1 MQVYFNKNK
10 INKIFC
16 NNTFSII
23 IQTFVNNFIKMKNKN
38 LNISLEWNILKWLFF
53 LSLPILIWNFLQASY
68 NFVDAYWIWK
78 ISKEAVASIS
88 ASFPIIFFIVSLWT
102 WFSMAWT
109 ILIAQYAWAKNK
121 EKLDKTASQTLT
133 IDVFLA
139 VFLWMIWYFSSESIL
154 KLLKVN
160 DDVII
165 HALPYLKI
173 TFIWL
178 VFSFIFSMFQSIM
191 RWVWEVKLPM
201 YIILATVILNF
212 IIDPILILGFWP
224 IPAMWVSWAAI
235 ATIIAQFIS
244 AWVWVY
250 ILFKWNHSVKV
261 DFKNLIPKFSFIK
274 KVFFLGLPS
283 SIEMSIRSLWMV
295 LLTWIV
301 TYFWTV
307 ALAWFWAWWNI
318 FQFIFIPTMWF
329 SIAIS
334 TMVWQNIWAWNIK
347 RASQIAKTWTLIT
360 FVALEII
367 WLFIFIF
374 APFLIELFVND
385 RETIKTWVD
394 LMRISAFSFGIMWIQ
409 FALTWVF
416 RAAWNT
422 SLAMILW
429 IVSMFVVQL
438 PIAFILSI
446 HLNWWINWVWWSFT
460 IVNIVM
466 AIICVLIY
474 LKWNWKNKKIT
485 AEEKKEIE
493 IDKSVSTFKK

>member
-16 NNTFSII
+16 NTNFSTII
-23 IQTFVNNFIKMKNKN
+23 KTFVNNFIKMKNKN
-38 LNISLEWNILKWLFF
+38 LNISLEGNILKGLFF
-53 LSLPILIWNFLQASY
+53 LSLPILIGNFLQASY
-68 NFVDAYWIWK
+68 NFVDAYWIGK

-88 ASFPIIFFIVSLWT
+88 ASFPIIFFIVSLGT
-102 WFSMAWT
+102 GFSMAGT
-109 ILIAQYAWAKNK
+109 ILIAQYAGAKNK

-139 VFLWMIWYFSSESIL
+139 VFLGMIGYFSSESIL

-160 DDVII
+160 DNVII

-173 TFIWL
+173 TFIGL

-191 RWVWEVKLPM
+191 RGVGEVKLPM

-212 IIDPILILGFWP
+212 IIDPILILGFGP
-224 IPAMWVSWAAI
+224 IPAMGVSGAAI

-244 AWVWVY
+244 AGVGVY
-250 ILFKWNHSVKV
+250 ILFKGNHSVKV

-283 SIEMSIRSLWMV
+283 SIEMSIRSLGMV
-295 LLTWIV
+295 LLTGIV
-301 TYFWTV
+301 TYFGTV
-307 ALAWFWAWWNI
+307 ALAGFGAGGNI
-318 FQFIFIPTMWF
+318 FQFIFIPTMGF

-334 TMVWQNIWAWNIK
+334 TMVGQNIGAGNIK
-347 RASQIAKTWTLIT
+347 RASQIAKTGTLIT

-367 WLFIFIF
+367 GLFIFIF

-385 RETIKTWVD
+385 RETIKTGVD
-394 LMRISAFSFGIMWIQ
+394 LMRISAFSFGIMGIQ
-409 FALTWVF
+409 FALTGVF
-416 RAAWNT
+416 RAAGNT
-422 SLAMILW
+422 SLAMILG

-446 HLNWWINWVWWSFT
+446 HLNWGINGVWWSFT
-460 IVNIVM
+460 IVNIIM

-474 LKWNWKNKKIT
+474 LKGNWKNKKIT